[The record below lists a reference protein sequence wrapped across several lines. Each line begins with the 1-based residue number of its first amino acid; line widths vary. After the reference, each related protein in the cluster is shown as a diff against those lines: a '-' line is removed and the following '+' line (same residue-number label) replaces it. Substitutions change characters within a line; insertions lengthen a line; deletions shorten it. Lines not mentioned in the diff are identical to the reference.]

1 MTNDELFDM
10 KELYGCLRF
19 IIETGQLYNHED
31 EFCGCN
37 GCMIDRISKRIG
49 KKYNFHNEV

>member
-1 MTNDELFDM
+1 MTDDELFDM

-49 KKYNFHNEV
+49 KKYKFS